1 MHQCCDTSVTE
12 IARREYDAYESGVV
26 VLQSMEEILVEIGGC
41 VDDSSKP
48 LHSSISNRRERA
60 PGSGG
65 GGDSEPFY

>member
-1 MHQCCDTSVTE
+1 
-12 IARREYDAYESGVV
+12 
-26 VLQSMEEILVEIGGC
+26 MEEILVEIGGC

-65 GGDSEPFY
+65 GGDSEPFLLTELMKEDVYSGDFE